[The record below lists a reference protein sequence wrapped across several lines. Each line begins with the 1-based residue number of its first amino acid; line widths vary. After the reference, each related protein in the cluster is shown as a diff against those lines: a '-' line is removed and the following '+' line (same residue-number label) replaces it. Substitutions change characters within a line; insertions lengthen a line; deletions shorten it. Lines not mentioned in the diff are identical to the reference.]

1 MPERAVVARELGQL
15 LSVLSHPNR
24 IRIIEELRD
33 EERDVNCLQR
43 ALGIS
48 QSGVSQH
55 LAVLRAHRL
64 VVERRE
70 GRHVYYR
77 VRQPRLAGWLLEGI
91 QFVEAEREVLDEF
104 HAAVERA
111 RAAWPGVSEAS

>member
-1 MPERAVVARELGQL
+1 MPERLVVARELGQL

-24 IRIIEELRD
+24 IRIIEELRG
-33 EERDVNCLQR
+33 EERDVNWLQNT
-43 ALGIS
+43 LGIS

-55 LAVLRAHRL
+55 LGVLRAHRL
-64 VVERRE
+64 VVERRA

-77 VRQPRLAGWLLEGI
+77 LQQPGLAAWLLEGL
-91 QFVEAEREVLDEF
+91 QFLEGERQVLDEF

-111 RAAWPGVSEAS
+111 RAAWPEVPAAR